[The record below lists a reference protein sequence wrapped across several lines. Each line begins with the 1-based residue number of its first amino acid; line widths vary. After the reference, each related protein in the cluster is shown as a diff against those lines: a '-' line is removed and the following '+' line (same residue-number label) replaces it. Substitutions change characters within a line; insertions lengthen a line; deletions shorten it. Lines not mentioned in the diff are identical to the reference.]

1 MFEAILDPNKAV
13 EPKYLNYVLELVDGR
28 VLSGIID
35 NDTEN
40 SLTLLKAKAEKTSVL
55 RSEIETLQSSGKSL
69 MPEGFDRTITPQ
81 ELADLLF
88 YLEQS
93 GDVASNN

>member
-35 NDTEN
+35 NDTES

-55 RSEIETLQSSGKSL
+55 RSEIEALQSSGKSL

-93 GDVASNN
+93 GDVASTN